1 MKRTCNYWD
10 RNARRWVMLLC
21 VAVAP
26 VLAGSLVTGCAGDR
40 YHESTGEDI
49 DDSATTARVK
59 SALGSDPQYK
69 YDDVHVATFK
79 GEVQLSGFVNTKD
92 AKDHADTL
100 AKNVE
105 GAKQVIDNIT
115 VKE

>member
-1 MKRTCNYWD
+1 M
-10 RNARRWVMLLC
+10 
-21 VAVAP
+21 P
-26 VLAGSLVTGCAGDR
+26 VLAGGLIVGCAGDR

-49 DDSATTARVK
+49 DDTAITGRVK
-59 SALGSDPQYK
+59 SALGGDPQYK

-79 GEVQLSGFVNTKD
+79 GEVQLSGFVNNKD
-92 AKDHADTL
+92 AKEHAETL

-105 GAKQVIDNIT
+105 GVKQLVNNIT